1 MELYLPENGVCVY
14 GHIFC
19 YTQLNQL
26 VVECTLH
33 RELLIGTGP
42 VLKRFISFISAYDIG
57 IPDGVSDV
65 NLQHTYDAPG
75 LYKAKVS
82 VFNKISLETIT
93 ASVGIL
99 EDISDVNL
107 EAYTRK
113 WR

>member
-1 MELYLPENGVCVY
+1 MC

-19 YTQLNQL
+19 YTQLNHL
-26 VVECTLH
+26 VVERTLH
-33 RELLIGTGP
+33 RELLIGTTTGP
-42 VLKRFISFISAYDIG
+42 VLKRFILFISAYDIG
-57 IPDGVSDV
+57 IPDGVSDF

-82 VFNKISLETIT
+82 VFNKISLETVT